1 MKTSTQYDAHARVYS
16 NPGIREKILYGPKFD
31 DHGHME
37 LVETGR
43 ENLYDYIQSHK
54 DSVDIKLILDRFAR
68 GDTAALSQRQG
79 FYGDFTQMPTT
90 YAEALNAMISAENY
104 FNSLPVET
112 RAQFNHSFQQ
122 FLAQMDKPDFT
133 IKMGFQPAQVPSSP
147 QPGTSPSTTVTQ
159 PSEGTQV
166 PPGAPSPSAE

>member
-1 MKTSTQYDAHARVYS
+1 MIAKTQFDPHARVHS
-16 NPGIREKILYGPKFD
+16 NPGSREKVLYGPHFD

-43 ENLYDYIQSHK
+43 EDLYAYIQSHK
-54 DSVDIKLILDRFAR
+54 DSVDIKVILDRFAR
-68 GDTAALSQRQG
+68 GDQMALNRRQG

-133 IKMGFQPAQVPSSP
+133 TKMGFQPAQVPSSP
-147 QPGTSPSTTVTQ
+147 QPGTSSSTTVTQ
-159 PSEGTQV
+159 PSEVAQV
-166 PPGAPSPSAE
+166 PPGDSSPSV